1 MAFELAPLQNLID
14 QFERMQGIGHKTA
27 QRMAFYVLGLSDAE
41 AREFAQA
48 ITDAHTKI
56 KQCKVCCNL
65 ADDDLCPICKSTT
78 RDKSS
83 ICVVEDPRDVAA
95 IERTHEYNGTYHVLH
110 GAISPMDNIGPDQ
123 IRIKELI
130 ARLGDGEVEEVIMA
144 TNPTVEGE
152 ATAMY
157 ISRLLKPMGITVS
170 RLAYGVPVGA
180 DLEYADE
187 VTLSRAL
194 EGRSLI
200 QFKGVIVLSN
210 DEKQI
215 IANNK
220 KAYHDYFVL
229 ETYEAGKTAEWI
241 EGQITADLKGLS
253 AEQVSMSRVTVLTVT
268 LCAKKGSFFTK
279 RRL

>member
-1 MAFELAPLQNLID
+1 MAYNLAPLQNLID
-14 QFERMQGIGHKTA
+14 QFERMPGIGHKTA
-27 QRMAFYVLGLSDAE
+27 QRMAFYVLGLTKDE
-41 AREFAQA
+41 ANGFAKA

-56 KQCKVCCNL
+56 RQCRICCDL
-65 ADDDLCPICKSTT
+65 ADDELCPICKSGT
-78 RDKSS
+78 RDKSI

-123 IRIKELI
+123 IKIKELL
-130 ARLGDGEVEEVIMA
+130 ARLNDGTVDEVIMA

-194 EGRSLI
+194 EGRS
-200 QFKGVIVLSN
+200 VI
-210 DEKQI
+210 
-215 IANNK
+215 
-220 KAYHDYFVL
+220 
-229 ETYEAGKTAEWI
+229 
-241 EGQITADLKGLS
+241 
-253 AEQVSMSRVTVLTVT
+253 
-268 LCAKKGSFFTK
+268 
-279 RRL
+279 

>member
-1 MAFELAPLQNLID
+1 MAYNLAPLQNLID
-14 QFERMQGIGHKTA
+14 KFERMQGIGHKTA
-27 QRMAFYVLGLSDAE
+27 QRMAFYVLGLSDADV
-41 AREFAQA
+41 RSFAQA
-48 ITDAHTKI
+48 IIDAHTKI
-56 KQCKVCCNL
+56 KQCKICCDL
-65 ADDDLCPICKSTT
+65 ADDDLCPICKSDN
-78 RDKSS
+78 RDKSV

-123 IRIKELI
+123 IRIKELL
-130 ARLGDGEVEEVIMA
+130 ARLGDGTVDEVIMA

-187 VTLSRAL
+187 VTLSRAI

-200 QFKGVIVLSN
+200 
-210 DEKQI
+210 
-215 IANNK
+215 
-220 KAYHDYFVL
+220 
-229 ETYEAGKTAEWI
+229 
-241 EGQITADLKGLS
+241 
-253 AEQVSMSRVTVLTVT
+253 
-268 LCAKKGSFFTK
+268 
-279 RRL
+279 